1 MIGVVGVAAVI
12 AASIA
17 AGIVAEPRLADGG
30 RGIARRLTRALL
42 WVVAPF
48 IYFFVVARLELTAGV
63 GVGIVL
69 SYAALGIVTGI
80 AWLVAT
86 RWLRLSRPA
95 TGAFVVA
102 VLIAN
107 TGYVGLPLTGAALG
121 SGQLGYAIAYDS
133 AVNAPLFVVVAMS
146 IGAVMGS
153 EAAAPRRDLALALLR
168 NPLLI
173 AVVLGLIAP
182 DALAPDLLVDVAQV
196 LVYAMVP
203 LAFFVVGLSLGAESE
218 EGALTFP
225 PALTAPVAGVLALR
239 LVVAP
244 LLLLGLSAAFIDV
257 PDAYLLQAA
266 MPCGVNSVLVAHL
279 YGLDQRIAAS
289 AVAWSTMIVLV
300 VAVAVSPLL

>member
-1 MIGVVGVAAVI
+1 MTGVVLVAAVI
-12 AASIA
+12 AASIG

-30 RGIARRLTRALL
+30 RDISRRITRVLL

-48 IYFFVVARLELTAGV
+48 IYFFVVAHLELTAGV
-63 GVGIVL
+63 GLGIVL
-69 SYAALGIVTGI
+69 AYVALGVVTAI
-80 AWLVAT
+80 AWVVAT

-95 TGAFVVA
+95 TGAFVIA
-102 VLIAN
+102 VLIGN

-153 EAAAPRRDLALALLR
+153 ERAAPRRDLLIALLR

-173 AVVLGLIAP
+173 AVVLGLLAP

-196 LVYAMVP
+196 LVYGMVP

-225 PALTAPVAGVLALR
+225 PALTAPVAAVLGLR
-239 LVVAP
+239 LAVAP
-244 LLLLGLSAAFIDV
+244 LLLLGLSAAIIAV

-266 MPCGVNSVLVAHL
+266 MPCGVNTVLIAHL

-300 VAVAVSPLL
+300 VAVALSPLL

>member
-1 MIGVVGVAAVI
+1 LIGVVGVAAVI

-30 RGIARRLTRALL
+30 RGISRRLTRALL

-63 GVGIVL
+63 GLGIVL
-69 SYAALGIVTGI
+69 AYVALGIVTAL
-80 AWLVAT
+80 AWIVAT

-95 TGAFVVA
+95 TGAFVVS
-102 VLIAN
+102 VLVAN

-153 EAAAPRRDLALALLR
+153 EVAASRRDLVIALLR

-173 AVVLGLIAP
+173 AVVLGLLAP

-225 PALTAPVAGVLALR
+225 PALTAPVAGVLGLR

-244 LLLLGLSAAFIDV
+244 LLLLGLSAAIIDV

-266 MPCGVNSVLVAHL
+266 MPCGVNSVLIAHL

-300 VAVAVSPLL
+300 VAVALSPLL